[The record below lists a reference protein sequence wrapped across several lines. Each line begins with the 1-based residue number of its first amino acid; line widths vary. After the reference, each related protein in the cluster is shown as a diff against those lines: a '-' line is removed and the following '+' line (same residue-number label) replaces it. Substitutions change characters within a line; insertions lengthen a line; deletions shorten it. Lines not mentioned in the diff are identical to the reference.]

1 MYFAG
6 SQKNEKEVKLFCVLL
21 PKMSTY
27 VKISDDAK
35 TMPFL
40 FKDDK
45 LLTKYNEIQSE
56 VKRIE
61 GRKKFS
67 RDQVFGDKYLKAAIA
82 IDSVFKSAKNCYPQT
97 LLEEWKCKIKE
108 KEINL
113 CIEDISESSY
123 DDNCEEKEEGND
135 FEENSE

>member
-1 MYFAG
+1 M
-6 SQKNEKEVKLFCVLL
+6 
-21 PKMSTY
+21 
-27 VKISDDAK
+27 
-35 TMPFL
+35 
-40 FKDDK
+40 
-45 LLTKYNEIQSE
+45 
-56 VKRIE
+56 
-61 GRKKFS
+61 
-67 RDQVFGDKYLKAAIA
+67 
-82 IDSVFKSAKNCYPQT
+82 IDSVFKFAKNVYPQT

>member
-6 SQKNEKEVKLFCVLL
+6 SKKNEEEFKLFCVLL
-21 PKMSTY
+21 AKISRY

-35 TMPFL
+35 TMSFL
-40 FKDDK
+40 LKDDN

-56 VKRIE
+56 IKKTE
-61 GRKKFS
+61 ERKKFS
-67 RDQVFGDKYLKAAIA
+67 SDQVFGDKYLKAAIV
-82 IDSVFKSAKNCYPQT
+82 IDSVFKSGKKFYPQT
-97 LLEEWKCKIKE
+97 FLEECKYKIKE

-113 CIEDISESSY
+113 FIEDILESYY
-123 DDNCEEKEEGND
+123 DDNCEEKKEGND